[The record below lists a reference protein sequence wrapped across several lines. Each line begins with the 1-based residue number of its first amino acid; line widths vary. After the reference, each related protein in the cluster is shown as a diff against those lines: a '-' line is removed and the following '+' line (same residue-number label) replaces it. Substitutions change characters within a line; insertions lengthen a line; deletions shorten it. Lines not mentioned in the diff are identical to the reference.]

1 MEEIDNWSRILTME
15 WLLYFESHKSLAYA
29 RNHLVFRPS

>member
-1 MEEIDNWSRILTME
+1 MEEIDNQSRVLTME
-15 WLLYFESHKSLAYA
+15 WLLYFKTHKSLAYV